1 MSAQSS
7 APLLRTLLR
16 RSVIGSETLHRRR
29 AGPSRWP
36 SVQAPKTQQVL
47 RVRQVTTRNGRRIA
61 WMNNLAV
68 SLWRSIEL
76 NVWLESAACFAG
88 PMMDLGTG
96 DGAFASLLF
105 ERVDV
110 ALDYDLLSLQRFP
123 RCLSATIVQAD
134 APAGLPLP
142 AESLRF
148 VFSNSVIE
156 HIPSP
161 QGVLD
166 EAARVLAAGGILA
179 FTVPTTC
186 FSDYLSD
193 SFGTAYAAEINRRLV
208 HRNLYRAEEWAAMMR
223 RAGFDLV
230 THRYYFSPRGV
241 EIYRTLAVV
250 EVRRYLEPA
259 LGRRLFRLLE
269 TRLFDW
275 IEDSLRPMTEGAC
288 VLMVGHKP

>member
-1 MSAQSS
+1 MQSS
-7 APLLRTLLR
+7 IPLLRTLLR
-16 RSVIGSETLHRRR
+16 CAVIGSETLHRRR
-29 AGPSRWP
+29 ARPSRLP
-36 SVQAPKTQQVL
+36 SAQLLKTQPTM
-47 RVRQVTTRNGRRIA
+47 RVKRTTFRQGRRLA

-76 NVWLESAACFAG
+76 NVWLESAACFAR
-88 PMMDLGTG
+88 PMIDVGTG
-96 DGAFASLLF
+96 DGAFASLIF
-105 ERVDV
+105 DRVDV

-123 RCLSATIVQAD
+123 RRLSAIIVQAD
-134 APAGLPLP
+134 ASSGLPLP
-142 AESLRF
+142 AESLPF

-166 EAARVLAAGGILA
+166 EAARVLAAGGVLA
-179 FTVPTTC
+179 FTVPTAY

-241 EIYRTLAVV
+241 EIYRILGIV

-259 LGRRLFRLLE
+259 LGRRLFQLLE
-269 TRLFDW
+269 AKLFDW
-275 IEDSLRPMTEGAC
+275 IEDSLRPMTEGAG
-288 VLMVGHKP
+288 VLMIGHKP